1 MVVRNPKAGAVSG
14 MTNKPNSVWGGA
26 RKGAGA
32 KPAGWEPPP
41 ERLDYEAARARNE
54 AAKADLN
61 ELELAIK
68 RDEYVLRSS
77 VQEATATALAALSQT
92 LRAVPDNL
100 ERKLGVSPD
109 VALEVGVLIDAALDD
124 VANKFEELGHQQPDA
139 ETYE

>member
-1 MVVRNPKAGAVSG
+1 MKNNQSLG
-14 MTNKPNSVWGGA
+14 WGGA
-26 RKGAGA
+26 RKGTGP
-32 KPAGWEPPP
+32 KPAGWVPPP

-61 ELELAIK
+61 ELELGIK

-124 VANKFEELGHQQPDA
+124 VANKFEELGQTPA
-139 ETYE
+139 EEDSYE